1 MPAPPGFVTRIMTNL
16 LSGDFT
22 VDDYR
27 LFDFLR
33 DLKKTEDV
41 EIEPSSCAAFIGPC
55 RLTVYEGTR
64 KYLRTRAW
72 MQANW
77 PTPPRLPGPPAAV
90 WYRKKSGKN
99 I

>member
-1 MPAPPGFVTRIMTNL
+1 MTNL

-33 DLKKTEDV
+33 NLKKSEDV

-64 KYLRTRAW
+64 KYLEEQGLDKEKMANATQIAW
-72 MQANW
+72 A
-77 PTPPRLPGPPAAV
+77 TGGRLVPEEI
-90 WYRKKSGKN
+90 RKEYLNTYLKK
-99 I
+99 

>member
-1 MPAPPGFVTRIMTNL
+1 MTNL

-33 DLKKTEDV
+33 DLKKTENV

-55 RLTVYEGTR
+55 RLTVYSRSKE
-64 KYLRTRAW
+64 YLKKQGLTEEKLANATQIAW
-72 MQANW
+72 A
-77 PTPPRLPGPPAAV
+77 TGGRLVPPSIREEYLNT
-90 WYRKKSGKN
+90 YLKK
-99 I
+99 